1 MARIIKNIFEKTLSG
16 WFIIELV
23 MAAQTSISSQG
34 TQTYQSSPMA
44 FAVNTVSPVA
54 EQVQT
59 ANVETEEEKM
69 DRKWLDLLNHQLN
82 FCLGLIA
89 HATTSRCV
97 NEVIKANVLAH
108 IGRVIGDTKK
118 SYEGFREIC
127 VNLRQTPFTVP
138 PGFAKVEYKFTD
150 VQLRNHLA
158 RKKKQQLHEA
168 NTRWLEYLEGEIP
181 KSRTKKAED
190 SKVDDENELPTETKK
205 RKRASKA
212 SKSLQS
218 SVVAEVHNTPQV
230 KPLKLKIKTAKKPK
244 QAATAKRTT
253 AVLSQSDQQPSQV
266 DYQALLREHQLAQ
279 QNIILEEQ
287 LTQQMDFQPNFD
299 DLFNGI

>member
-1 MARIIKNIFEKTLSG
+1 MASILKNIIEKTLFG
-16 WFIIELV
+16 WFIVELV
-23 MAAQTSISSQG
+23 MAAPTSISSQG

-44 FAVNTVSPVA
+44 FTVNTVSPVA

-69 DRKWLDLLNHQLN
+69 DRKWLDLLNHQMN

-97 NEVIKANVLAH
+97 NEVIKANVLVH
-108 IGRVIGDTKK
+108 LSRVMGDAKK
-118 SYEGFREIC
+118 SYEGFCEIC

-158 RKKKQQLHEA
+158 RKKKQQLQEA

-181 KSRTKKAED
+181 KSRTKKAKD
-190 SKVDDENELPTETKK
+190 SKVVDENELPTETKK

-230 KPLKLKIKTAKKPK
+230 KPLKLKIKTSKKPK
-244 QAATAKRTT
+244 QAATAKTTT
-253 AVLSQSDQQPSQV
+253 AAVSQSDQQSSQV

-279 QNIILEEQ
+279 QNITLEEQ
-287 LTQQMDFQPNFD
+287 LTQQTDFQPNFD

>member
-1 MARIIKNIFEKTLSG
+1 MNTENASEDI
-16 WFIIELV
+16 LV
-23 MAAQTSISSQG
+23 ADNPSSSQG
-34 TQTYQSSPMA
+34 PQTYQSSPMA
-44 FAVNTVSPVA
+44 FAVNAVSPVA

-59 ANVETEEEKM
+59 ANVETEVEKM
-69 DRKWLDLLNHQLN
+69 DRKSLDLLNHQMN
-82 FCLGLIA
+82 FCPRLIA

-108 IGRVIGDTKK
+108 IGRVIGDTEK

-138 PGFAKVEYKFTD
+138 PGFAKVECKFTD

-168 NTRWLEYLEGEIP
+168 NTRWLEYLEDEIP

-190 SKVDDENELPTETKK
+190 SKVVDENELPTETKK

-244 QAATAKRTT
+244 QAATTKTTT
-253 AVLSQSDQQPSQV
+253 AVVSQSDLQPSQV
-266 DYQALLREHQLAQ
+266 EHHTRRTTDTA
-279 QNIILEEQ
+279 
-287 LTQQMDFQPNFD
+287 DGFSA
-299 DLFNGI
+299 

>member
-1 MARIIKNIFEKTLSG
+1 M
-16 WFIIELV
+16 
-23 MAAQTSISSQG
+23 
-34 TQTYQSSPMA
+34 
-44 FAVNTVSPVA
+44 
-54 EQVQT
+54 
-59 ANVETEEEKM
+59 
-69 DRKWLDLLNHQLN
+69 
-82 FCLGLIA
+82 
-89 HATTSRCV
+89 
-97 NEVIKANVLAH
+97 IKANVLAH
-108 IGRVIGDTKK
+108 LGRVMGDAKK

-127 VNLRQTPFTVP
+127 INLRQTPFTVP

-150 VQLRNHLA
+150 VQMRNHLA
-158 RKKKQQLHEA
+158 RKKKQQLQEA

-181 KSRTKKAED
+181 KSRTKKAEE
-190 SKVDDENELPTETKK
+190 SIAVDESESPTETKK

-230 KPLKLKIKTAKKPK
+230 KPLKLKKTAKKPK
-244 QAATAKRTT
+244 QAATTKTTT
-253 AVLSQSDQQPSQV
+253 ATVSQSDQQPSQV

>member
-1 MARIIKNIFEKTLSG
+1 
-16 WFIIELV
+16 
-23 MAAQTSISSQG
+23 MAAPTSISSQG

-44 FAVNTVSPVA
+44 FTVNTVSPVA

-69 DRKWLDLLNHQLN
+69 DRKWLDLLNHQMN

-108 IGRVIGDTKK
+108 LGRVMGDAKK

-127 VNLRQTPFTVP
+127 VTLRQTPFTVP

-150 VQLRNHLA
+150 VQ
-158 RKKKQQLHEA
+158 
-168 NTRWLEYLEGEIP
+168 
-181 KSRTKKAED
+181 
-190 SKVDDENELPTETKK
+190 
-205 RKRASKA
+205 
-212 SKSLQS
+212 
-218 SVVAEVHNTPQV
+218 
-230 KPLKLKIKTAKKPK
+230 TAKKPK
-244 QAATAKRTT
+244 QAATAKTTT
-253 AVLSQSDQQPSQV
+253 AAVSQSDQQPSQV
-266 DYQALLREHQLAQ
+266 DYQALLQEHQLAQ
-279 QNIILEEQ
+279 QNITLEEQ